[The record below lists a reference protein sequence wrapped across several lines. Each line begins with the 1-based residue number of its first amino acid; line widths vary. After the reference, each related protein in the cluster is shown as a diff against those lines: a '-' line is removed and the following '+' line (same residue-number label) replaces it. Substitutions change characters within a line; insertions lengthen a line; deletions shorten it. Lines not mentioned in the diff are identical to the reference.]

1 MRETRRRSDRERV
14 VGVLDCILPGRVLL
28 TVLVEIVLEG
38 PTTTIQTWLKLA
50 EPTLQ
55 RCLKDAHHKLT
66 TNQTDIRDYFDEIS
80 YAASGAS
87 DTTLSFDTLD
97 TLGNSGSIIFN
108 DSIPSSSSSVA
119 TASSRIST
127 GSDSTYSDSDACP
140 SSG

>member
-1 MRETRRRSDRERV
+1 MQV
-14 VGVLDCILPGRVLL
+14 QAIYNQLPQLL
-28 TVLVEIVLEG
+28 AHDQTAFESLSQDDLLSG

-80 YAASGAS
+80 YADSAAS
-87 DTTLSFDTLD
+87 DTTLSFDTFD
-97 TLGNSGSIIFN
+97 TLGDSGSILFH
-108 DSIPSSSSSVA
+108 DSPSPSSSSVA
-119 TASSRIST
+119 TFSSGISS
-127 GSDSTYSDSDACP
+127 GSDSTETAYSDSDASP

>member
-1 MRETRRRSDRERV
+1 MRVQAIYNQLPQLLAHDRTAFES
-14 VGVLDCILPGRVLL
+14 LSPDDLL
-28 TVLVEIVLEG
+28 SG

-66 TNQTDIRDYFDEIS
+66 TNQTGIRNYFDEIS
-80 YAASGAS
+80 YADSAAS

-97 TLGNSGSIIFN
+97 TLGDSGSILFH
-108 DSIPSSSSSVA
+108 DSPSPSSSSVA
-119 TASSRIST
+119 TFSSGISS
-127 GSDSTYSDSDACP
+127 GSDSTETAYSDSDASP